1 MKGKTGPSAVTDAP
15 ANEVQTPKHVP
26 SARNVL
32 CAAIVGWGLGHV
44 MLGDRRGWLLLIL
57 QPVAICAVVLLALGL
72 IDGTRWLVVFPP
84 LVALLVFWIAQAIDA
99 HQRAIRMGSQPGGEM
114 AIVGLLPI
122 ALTVLTLFW
131 LIGGRHGS
139 PSATLQ
145 EYIGAWMDSRPDTA
159 AALFAPA
166 RTPGSVSVEWNAE
179 SQLLSQR
186 IAAAEA
192 TYGEESGLD
201 ADHPFDSLRFGDP
214 QVSGDGRV
222 SMTVDIV
229 RDERVQATVLGF
241 IPTAGQ
247 QTVVVEREMTIWLE
261 EDDQPQLTWLPFGGF
276 DSFSWRISA
285 IDSSPAS

>member
-1 MKGKTGPSAVTDAP
+1 MDAAP
-15 ANEVQTPKHVP
+15 ANEVRPPRHVP
-26 SARNVL
+26 SAKNVL
-32 CAAIVGWGLGHV
+32 RTAIVGWGLGHV

-57 QPVAICAVVLLALGL
+57 QPVAIGAVVLLALGL
-72 IDGTRWLVVFPP
+72 IDGTRWLIVFPP
-84 LVALLVFWIAQAIDA
+84 LVALLVFWIAQAVDA

-131 LIGGRHGS
+131 LLGGRHGS

-145 EYIGAWMDSRPDTA
+145 EYIEAWMDNRPGTA

-179 SQLLSQR
+179 SQLLGQR

-214 QVSGDGRV
+214 LVSGDGRV

-247 QTVVVEREMTIWLE
+247 QTVVVERELTIWLE